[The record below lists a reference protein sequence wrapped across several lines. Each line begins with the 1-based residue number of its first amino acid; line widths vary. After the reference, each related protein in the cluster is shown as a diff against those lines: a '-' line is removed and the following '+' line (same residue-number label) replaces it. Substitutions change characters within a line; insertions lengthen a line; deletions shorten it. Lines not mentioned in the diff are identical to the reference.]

1 MGETLARAA
10 AALWVLSCGLSC
22 VVLAGVPLQTRA
34 QTAATTATERPA
46 AAGLGLPTADE
57 PNLLLELRLGD
68 AVLSDSLNAWQT
80 GGQLL
85 LPLGELARLLSL
97 AITVDSGRGSASG
110 FLLSEDRSFGLNV
123 PGRLISVAGR
133 SESLE
138 AHQVKVFGEDIY
150 LASTLLSRWWPLDF
164 ELELTSLRLLVKPR
178 ERLPLQARLDRERA
192 AARAG
197 GGPQT
202 PADPGYPRRLVPHA
216 WLGRPFIDQTLSL
229 ASSSDA
235 GRRQGVNYT
244 AYLTA
249 DVLGM
254 EGSAYVTRS
263 GASAR
268 TDHRLTLAR
277 TDPEGTLLGPLKARS
292 LLMGD
297 FTMPSVAHVMGG
309 GSPAPGLSVSNRPL
323 DLPVTF
329 DRQSLRG
336 DLPPGWDVTLYYNDA
351 LLGYQQS
358 RGDGR
363 YAFDDLPLSY
373 GRNDFLLV
381 FNGPQG
387 QLRTERSSFSLDQA
401 IIQPGQWFYTVAH
414 QAPGDTGSR
423 SLARVDWGLP
433 GGLVASGAWMSTPRL
448 PSGTGASEE
457 RSHSQIGLRMYRD
470 AMILTSEITQGS
482 RAGMLGEIGLKTS
495 LGPGLSLD
503 LLHLHRR
510 GLFDSEAYPLTGD
523 PLQHRTKVRLLGVA
537 GSSVGWRLP
546 VAAEY
551 QRDVLRS
558 GDHRES
564 ASARLSTSAWGAMH
578 TASLAWQQVGAR
590 NSTPGILNGALQS
603 SSRLLD
609 MGISSQMFYSLRPK
623 ASLDGVVLTAD
634 RVVNEGQRI
643 NAGLLRDLRNSSTLW
658 TMGVSRRFG
667 SFALALNG
675 SVDQARQWTV
685 GLQLFTALGH
695 DPRSDRWFA
704 ESLPLAGQGGVVA
717 RAFVDRNLNGLRDP
731 GEEAVANAAFILNS
745 GGRHPVRTDNEGSV
759 LISRLPAGRYS
770 DLALDPGTL
779 EDPLWKPLT
788 AGVRVL
794 PRPGLVQMLDFPV
807 AATADIDGTVYLW
820 EGPTRRAVGD
830 AVIELVDAR
839 QQVVQR
845 VRSASDGFFTMPQ
858 VLPGDYRLRVSAEQ
872 VSKLRLQ
879 DNAERT
885 VRIGPD
891 SDFVNGQDLE
901 LRRLPP

>member
-1 MGETLARAA
+1 MSCA
-10 AALWVLSCGLSC
+10 VSCGLSAAL
-22 VVLAGVPLQTRA
+22 LASLPVQAGARG
-34 QTAATTATERPA
+34 TAEVQAESGTSLA
-46 AAGLGLPTADE
+46 AADE
-57 PNLLLELRLGD
+57 PNLLLELRLGE
-68 AVLSDSLNAWQT
+68 AVLSDSLTAWQA

-85 LPLGELARLLSL
+85 LPLGELARLLTL
-97 AITVDSGRGSASG
+97 AISVDSDRGSASG
-110 FLLSEDRSFGLNV
+110 FLLSEDRSFGLNAA
-123 PGRLISVAGR
+123 GRLISVAGR
-133 SESLE
+133 SESFE
-138 AHQVKVFGEDIY
+138 AHQVKVYGEDIY
-150 LASTLLSRWWPLDF
+150 LASAVLSRWWPLDF
-164 ELELTSLRLLVKPR
+164 ELDLSGLRLLVKPR

-202 PADPGYPRRLVPHA
+202 PMDPGYPRRLVPHA

-263 GASAR
+263 GTSAR

-277 TDPEGTLLGPLKARS
+277 TDPEGALLGPLKARS
-292 LLMGD
+292 LLIGD

-401 IIQPGQWFYTVAH
+401 IIRPGQWFYSLAH
-414 QAPGDTGSR
+414 QAPGDAGSR

-433 GGLVASGAWMSTPRL
+433 GGLVASGAWVRTPRL
-448 PSGTGASEE
+448 PNGAGPPEE
-457 RSHSQIGLRMYRD
+457 RRYSQIGLRLYRD
-470 AMILTSEITQGS
+470 AMILSSELTQGS
-482 RAGMLGEIGLKTS
+482 AGGLLGELGLKTS
-495 LGPGLSLD
+495 LGPRLSLD
-503 LLHLHRR
+503 LLHVRR
-510 GLFDSEAYPLTGD
+510 QGSFESEAHPLTGD
-523 PLQHRTKVRLLGVA
+523 PLQHRTKVRLLGAV
-537 GSSVGWRLP
+537 SSEPRWRLP
-546 VAAEY
+546 VAVEY

-564 ASARLSTSAWGAMH
+564 ASARLSMSALGAMH
-578 TASLAWQQVGAR
+578 TASLAWQQAGA
-590 NSTPGILNGALQS
+590 NGNAPGVLTGALQS

-609 MGISSQMFYSLRPK
+609 MGVSSQVLYSVRPQG
-623 ASLDGVVLTAD
+623 ALDGLILTAD
-634 RVVNEGQRI
+634 RAISDGHRI
-643 NAGLLRDLRNSSTLW
+643 NAGLLRDLRGGNTLW
-658 TMGVSRRFG
+658 TLGVSRRF
-667 SFALALNG
+667 SNFAVALNG
-675 SVDQARQWTV
+675 SVDQTRQWTA
-685 GLQLFTALGH
+685 GLQLFMALGH
-695 DPRSDRWFA
+695 DPRSGRWFA
-704 ESLPLAGQGGVVA
+704 ESLPLAGQGSVVA
-717 RAFVDRNLNGLRDP
+717 RAFIDRNLNGLRDP

-745 GGRHPVRTDNEGSV
+745 GGRHAVRTDGEGTV

-770 DLALDPGTL
+770 DLALDAGTL
-779 EDPLWKPLT
+779 EDPQWKPLLT
-788 AGVRVL
+788 GVRVL
-794 PRPGLVQMLDFPV
+794 PRPGLVQVLDFPV
-807 AATADIDGTVYLW
+807 AVTADVDGTVYLQDAS
-820 EGPTRRAVGD
+820 TRRAVGD
-830 AVIELVDAR
+830 AAIELVDGLQR
-839 QQVVQR
+839 VVQR
-845 VRSASDGFFTMPQ
+845 TRSAADGFYTLPQ
-858 VLPGDYRLRVSAEQ
+858 VLPGRYWLRIAAEQ
-872 VSKLRLQ
+872 VAKLRLQ
-879 DNAERT
+879 DNAQRALD
-885 VRIGPD
+885 IGPD
-891 SDFVNGQDLE
+891 SDFVNGQDLV